1 MEGASY
7 VAMVVKVNQLVVSY
21 EHKKDID
28 WPTYTAMAACR
39 NDAVKAL
46 NRINASMMLR
56 NIHND
61 LKKQGGE
68 RYARSKAEIV

>member
-1 MEGASY
+1 MSIR
-7 VAMVVKVNQLVVSY
+7 K
-21 EHKKDID
+21 
-28 WPTYTAMAACR
+28 TYYLG
-39 NDAVKAL
+39 NLHGDGSLQEQGSKG

-68 RYARSKAEIV
+68 RYARSKAEIG